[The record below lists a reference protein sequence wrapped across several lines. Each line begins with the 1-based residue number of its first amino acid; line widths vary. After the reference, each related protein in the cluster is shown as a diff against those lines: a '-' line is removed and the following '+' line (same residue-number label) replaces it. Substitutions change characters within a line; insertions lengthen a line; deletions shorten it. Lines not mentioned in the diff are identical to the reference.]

1 MRFKERS
8 CLSDISASTS
18 ADAEAAAKYPDP
30 AKIILKVAKV
40 ATANNTPSV

>member
-8 CLSDISASTS
+8 RLSDISVSAS
-18 ADAEAAAKYPDP
+18 ADAEAAAKYPDL
-30 AKIILKVAKV
+30 AKIVLKVAKV